1 MKSRCLICFNLLSEA
16 SHLRDEDYQSK
27 NRGQRVDGGLQVV
40 SNSCNGIS
48 PASPVKRLKRFCSCT
63 METKIFLW
71 FQFAFCRVMTSLG
84 TSYSLPIAPSEA
96 GDQVLFPVP
105 SENPSAFKI
114 KFHKTPTGGVTVL
127 RNFFVKR

>member
-105 SENPSAFKI
+105 SENPSAFKTI
-114 KFHKTPTGGVTVL
+114 ENMYLEPWL
-127 RNFFVKR
+127 